1 MANSKVTTAG
11 KVAREYCTKFP
22 ELPSRTLARTMCE
35 QRPKL
40 FDTVE
45 HARSFIRI
53 IRGNHGSHNRKE
65 TRDKKLF
72 RPNGVAGM
80 AFCPEPIKEPRKP
93 FLLEG
98 ACRLGIM
105 SDVHIP
111 YHDRQAVESAVA
123 HLKSLAID
131 TLLLNGDILD
141 FYCVGLGTRIL
152 TADMRWVAA
161 ETLKVGD
168 PVVGFD
174 EWPSERNQGGRKF
187 RTTTVT
193 ATGIKMLPMYEIEL
207 EDGTILRSTDE
218 HRWICD
224 NGDRGWIRTDGLTVR
239 KSRSTRLNRFFR
251 PWEPP
256 TNSWTAGYLSGAFD
270 ADGTVTKCGDVGVS
284 ISFAQNE
291 NAMLDKVKAL
301 LDEHEF
307 PFTAKQFEVHERGN
321 YPSQHVHLR
330 GGRQEMCRFLGMMQ
344 PPRLLSRFGLD
355 GARLEARERLAVVR
369 QKYLGLQ
376 PAVTLSTGTKT
387 YIAEGFGAHNT
398 CSRFDTDPE
407 QRNTAYEVRQTAEF
421 LLWIRECFPK
431 ARLIFKEGN
440 HDERYSLYLWRNAP
454 ALWGLKQL
462 RLPAV
467 LGWELAEVS
476 GNESTKLEKYGWE
489 YVTDKRMI
497 LAGKLPILHGHEM
510 KASSGGVNAARAAY
524 VKASHPVL
532 IGHLHKTSQHT
543 QTDIMLGEC
552 ATWSVG
558 CLCSLDPDYMPYS
571 NKWNHGAAFVEIAAD
586 GEYNVHNFRLT
597 GSKVRAS

>member
-93 FLLEG
+93 FLLDG
-98 ACRLGIM
+98 ACRLGVI

-111 YHDRQAVESAVA
+111 YHDRRAVESAVA

-141 FYCVGLGTRIL
+141 FY
-152 TADMRWVAA
+152 
-161 ETLKVGD
+161 
-168 PVVGFD
+168 
-174 EWPSERNQGGRKF
+174 S
-187 RTTTVT
+187 
-193 ATGIKMLPMYEIEL
+193 
-207 EDGTILRSTDE
+207 
-218 HRWICD
+218 
-224 NGDRGWIRTDGLTVR
+224 
-239 KSRSTRLNRFFR
+239 
-251 PWEPP
+251 
-256 TNSWTAGYLSGAFD
+256 
-270 ADGTVTKCGDVGVS
+270 
-284 ISFAQNE
+284 
-291 NAMLDKVKAL
+291 
-301 LDEHEF
+301 
-307 PFTAKQFEVHERGN
+307 
-321 YPSQHVHLR
+321 
-330 GGRQEMCRFLGMMQ
+330 
-344 PPRLLSRFGLD
+344 
-355 GARLEARERLAVVR
+355 
-369 QKYLGLQ
+369 
-376 PAVTLSTGTKT
+376 
-387 YIAEGFGAHNT
+387 